1 MDNVNT
7 TDMEN
12 YAKKMDEKYADKAAD
27 KAGYQEFKD
36 NFKDLVEKNFEDKGI
51 HDVEVENRLVDKVNE
66 TYDAFTIKHTGSDVG
81 VNISVTEAYAA
92 YAKDETDMKT
102 IAGAMVDRT
111 VQALQ
116 NAPTISNGINDI
128 QNYDVMK
135 NKLVMEVVSAE
146 TNAELL
152 ETVPHKDIED
162 MAVIYRFDVKDIVGE
177 GASVVVT
184 NKMLDNYGVTPE
196 QLHTDAV
203 KNAPEIRPIVIQGM
217 AEVLAKQMGVEDLE
231 MLGLNIPPEQEQI
244 FVASVPDNVHG
255 AGVLAYEDF
264 MDKAAERA
272 GGDFYILPSSIHELL
287 IVPDNGMMDLKSLEN
302 MVREVNATT
311 VDPSEKL
318 TDNVYHYDSKDK
330 IFELGEKHLLREA
343 VKEREAE
350 MGQKSGEK
358 KSLIGELKAAKEE
371 ASKRPEKDVIDKGV
385 KSKGDVAI

>member
-1 MDNVNT
+1 MDNYNT

-12 YAKKMDEKYADKAAD
+12 YAKKMDERFADKAAD
-27 KAGYQEFKD
+27 KADYQEFKE
-36 NFKDLVEKNFEDKGI
+36 NFKDLVEKTFEDKGI
-51 HDVEVENRLVDKVNE
+51 HDIEVENRLVDKVNE
-66 TYDAFTIKHTGSDVG
+66 TYDAFTVKHTGSDVG
-81 VNISVTEAYAA
+81 VNISVSEAYSKYIWEDA
-92 YAKDETDMKT
+92 DLNN
-102 IAGAMVDRT
+102 IASVMVDRT
-111 VQALQ
+111 VEALQ
-116 NAPTISNGINDI
+116 NAPSISNGINDI

-146 TNAELL
+146 ANAELL
-152 ETVPHKDIED
+152 ETIPHKDIED
-162 MAVIYRFDVKDIVGE
+162 MAVVYRFDVKDIVGE
-177 GASVVVT
+177 GATVIVT

-196 QLHTDAV
+196 QLHADAV

-272 GGDFYILPSSIHELL
+272 GGDFYILPSSIHEVL
-287 IVPDNGMMDLKSLEN
+287 IVPDNGMMDLAALEN

-330 IFELGEKHLLREA
+330 IFELGEKHLLRQA
-343 VKEREAE
+343 VKERESEMSQKAE
-350 MGQKSGEK
+350 GK
-358 KSLIGELKAAKEE
+358 KSLLGELKAAKAE
-371 ASKRPEKDVIDKGV
+371 AAKEPHKDAIDKGA

>member
-1 MDNVNT
+1 MDNYNT

-12 YAKKMDEKYADKAAD
+12 YAKKMDERFADKAAD
-27 KAGYQEFKD
+27 KADYQEFKE
-36 NFKDLVEKNFEDKGI
+36 NFKDLVEKTFEDKGI
-51 HDVEVENRLVDKVNE
+51 HDIEVENRLVDKVNE
-66 TYDAFTIKHTGSDVG
+66 TYDAFTVKHTGSDVG
-81 VNISVTEAYAA
+81 INISVSEAYSKYIWEDA
-92 YAKDETDMKT
+92 DLNN
-102 IAGAMVDRT
+102 IASVMVDRT
-111 VQALQ
+111 VEALQ
-116 NAPTISNGINDI
+116 NAPSISNGINDI

-146 TNAELL
+146 ANAELL
-152 ETVPHKDIED
+152 ETIPHKDIED
-162 MAVIYRFDVKDIVGE
+162 MAVVYRFDVKDIVGE
-177 GASVVVT
+177 GATVIVT

-196 QLHTDAV
+196 QLHADAV

-272 GGDFYILPSSIHELL
+272 GGDFYILPSSIHEVL
-287 IVPDNGMMDLKSLEN
+287 IVPDNGMMDLASLEN

-311 VDPSEKL
+311 VDPSENL
-318 TDNVYHYDSKDK
+318 TDNVYHSDSKDK

-343 VKEREAE
+343 VKERNAE
-350 MGQKSGEK
+350 MGQKTEGK
-358 KSLIGELKAAKEE
+358 KSLLGELKAAKEE
-371 ASKRPEKDVIDKGV
+371 ASKHPEKDVIDKGT
-385 KSKGDVAI
+385 KSKGDAAL

>member
-1 MDNVNT
+1 MDNFNT

-12 YAKKMDEKYADKAAD
+12 YAKKMNEKFADKAAD
-27 KAGYQEFKD
+27 KADYQEFKD
-36 NFKDLVEKNFEDKGI
+36 SFKDLVEKTFEDKGI

-81 VNISVTEAYAA
+81 VNISVTEAYSA
-92 YAKDETDMKT
+92 YAKDEADIKT
-102 IAGAMVDRT
+102 IANAMVNRT
-111 VQALQ
+111 VEALL
-116 NAPTISNGINDI
+116 NAPVISDGINDI

-177 GASVVVT
+177 GATVIVT
-184 NKMLDNYGVTPE
+184 NKMLDNYGITPD
-196 QLHTDAV
+196 QLHEDAV

-217 AEVLAKQMGVEDLE
+217 AEVLAKQMGVEDME

-255 AGVLAYEDF
+255 AGILAYEDF
-264 MDKAAERA
+264 MDKASERV
-272 GGDFYILPSSIHELL
+272 GNQSFFILPSSIHELL
-287 IVPDNGMMDLKSLEN
+287 IVPDNGMMDLHSLEQ

-318 TDNVYHYDSKDK
+318 TDNVYHYDAQDK
-330 IFELGEKHLLREA
+330 VFELGEKFVERQAAKERGE
-343 VKEREAE
+343 VKEA
-350 MGQKSGEK
+350 GAK
-358 KSLIGELKAAKEE
+358 KSLLGELKAAKAE
-371 ASKRPEKDVIDKGV
+371 AAKEPHKDVIDKGV